1 LIPKDLL
8 AQADHLFKLSPKRPK
23 QANLRRAVSA
33 SYYAVFHALCW
44 SNANVLVGTGTTRPQ
59 RAWLQAYRAVD
70 HGQAKARC
78 KETSVRGFPATIQ
91 AFAES
96 FVTLQEYRHRADYS
110 PDQHFTKQ
118 EVSVIVGLARSA
130 VTAMSRAPSRDR
142 RAFAIHVLLNYRS
155 KSSGG

>member
-1 LIPKDLL
+1 MIPKDLL
-8 AQADHLFKLSPKRPK
+8 AQADHLNKLSPKRPK

-33 SYYAVFHALCW
+33 AYYAVFHALCW
-44 SNANVLVGTGTTRPQ
+44 SNANVLVGVGTTRPQ
-59 RAWLQAYRAVD
+59 GAWLQTYRAVD

-78 KETSVRGFPATIQ
+78 LYAPVKRFPAKIQ
-91 AFAES
+91 AFADS

-130 VTAMSRAPSRDR
+130 VAAIGTAPARDR
-142 RAFAIHVLLNYRS
+142 RAFAIHVLLAYR
-155 KSSGG
+155 K